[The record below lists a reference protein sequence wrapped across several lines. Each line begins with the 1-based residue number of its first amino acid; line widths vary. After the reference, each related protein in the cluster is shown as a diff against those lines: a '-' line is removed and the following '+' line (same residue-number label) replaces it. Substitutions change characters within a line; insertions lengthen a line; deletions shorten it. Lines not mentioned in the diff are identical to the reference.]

1 MNTAQYTGDWTQ
13 LVRELSPKQMRNA
26 LKRSYRSETKTVVG
40 IAQRYLRQTGM
51 TVRGDRSDWEKGIRG
66 HIYSRGGGFLV
77 TVKAHRASLKQM
89 SQGHPGLSMH
99 KNRRGWYK
107 PVLMWAEDG
116 TQPRTQRYK
125 RKGYTPEARK
135 EKVGLKKSGARHYVK
150 TTGLSTGRLRRYG
163 FLDKATPGMYRV
175 VENDL
180 ANDLNVA
187 VEKVAKKCGF
197 IN

>member
-1 MNTAQYTGDWTQ
+1 MNTTQYTGDWMQ

-107 PVLMWAEDG
+107 PVLMWAEEG
-116 TQPRTQRYK
+116 TQPRKRGGKRVKADNAHNTAKAQGRIGGAWQYI
-125 RKGYTPEARK
+125 RKGGIKTGRMKPYRFLERATPEMFQAV
-135 EKVGLKKSGARHYVK
+135 EAGLTPEVGRA
-150 TTGLSTGRLRRYG
+150 
-163 FLDKATPGMYRV
+163 
-175 VENDL
+175 VEN
-180 ANDLNVA
+180 VA
-187 VEKVAKKCGF
+187 RKCGF
-197 IN
+197 I